1 MENISVIKIGKVNY
15 YLSDDL
21 MTNCPAFFK
30 GCRNAREVINK
41 KEIDEK
47 HYIYAAFKNKKW
59 NTRDG
64 SNKRLDKVFFTTKWA
79 EKNIPEFNDNIKY
92 DIEMAPDIIELDD
105 NEKFQDNEGN
115 IIEIEVRG
123 KREYNA
129 CYFLVKDVAQGFEM
143 KNLIKIL
150 TGENVNYEIDKDYV
164 YFYCSKGK
172 KIKKEMFL
180 TYSGFLRVI
189 YCARKIFNNENKKI
203 IYKWLRQFDKSQKLK
218 KYKINMSDNKILCN
232 IGYVYIVTSPVI
244 NACKIGFWRSNLKSL
259 RSRYIT
265 SYGNNLILH
274 TFLTKNAYKLEQL
287 CHKYF
292 MEYNISNELFDKK
305 YINKYIKFLNKN
317 YDPVQNNYLDNEL
330 NKQIDEESESDY
342 ESDEENES
350 DYESDEECNEESDEE
365 SESDYENDEES
376 DKESESDDES
386 SEEINEEYYKVFMD
400 ILKEK
405 DAEIKE
411 KNHDL
416 KDKDRDLKD
425 KDREIELVKKQHE
438 NELLKLDSKLS
449 KKENELL
456 KKELEMTKLQNSVK
470 KSKSK

>member
-1 MENISVIKIGKVNY
+1 
-15 YLSDDL
+15 
-21 MTNCPAFFK
+21 
-30 GCRNAREVINK
+30 
-41 KEIDEK
+41 
-47 HYIYAAFKNKKW
+47 
-59 NTRDG
+59 
-64 SNKRLDKVFFTTKWA
+64 
-79 EKNIPEFNDNIKY
+79 
-92 DIEMAPDIIELDD
+92 
-105 NEKFQDNEGN
+105 
-115 IIEIEVRG
+115 
-123 KREYNA
+123 
-129 CYFLVKDVAQGFEM
+129 
-143 KNLIKIL
+143 
-150 TGENVNYEIDKDYV
+150 
-164 YFYCSKGK
+164 
-172 KIKKEMFL
+172 
-180 TYSGFLRVI
+180 
-189 YCARKIFNNENKKI
+189 
-203 IYKWLRQFDKSQKLK
+203 
-218 KYKINMSDNKILCN
+218 MSDNKILCD

-259 RSRYIT
+259 RSRYVT

-292 MEYNISNELFDKK
+292 VEYNISNELFDKK

-386 SEEINEEYYKVFMD
+386 NKEVNEEYYKVFMD

-411 KNHDL
+411 KIMKL
-416 KDKDRDLKD
+416 KIK
-425 KDREIELVKKQHE
+425 IVI
-438 NELLKLDSKLS
+438 
-449 KKENELL
+449 
-456 KKELEMTKLQNSVK
+456 
-470 KSKSK
+470 